1 MFGNR
6 STFWTSRRA
15 RVAGAAVLTL
25 VASVGLAA
33 CSVAGSESS
42 TAGGG
47 NGDTIRIVL
56 PEEPPTLES
65 CDATSSETGT
75 VVRSNITEPLI
86 ELDPTTGELEP
97 WLATEWDQVDDTTWT
112 FALRDDVKFSDG
124 SDFNA
129 ESAAFTIERAVNS
142 DLGCDVEGTAFGDTD
157 LVVEATDATTLTVTT
172 PEPDPILPLR
182 LSFIEMVPTST
193 SDSEKVREPI
203 GTGPY
208 VIDSWES
215 GTRISLVANED
226 YWGEEPNFANASYV
240 WRDQGSVRAA
250 MVLNDEADLAIEL
263 GPDDGAGENE
273 VAYANNITMALRMQ
287 VEAPPLDDIRVR
299 QAIQLAT
306 DREGITQTLL
316 GEGTTLA
323 AQLVTSGIVGFN
335 DALEPTPFD
344 PDRARELLAEA
355 EADGV
360 DLSEEILLAG
370 SVGGSSRSR
379 EVYQVIQKNLTDIGL
394 NVKIEFGDDN
404 FTSDLRERPFSDADG
419 AYMLIVQHGNQAGD
433 STFTMNSYIRS
444 DAFQS
449 SGGTAA
455 LDALIDEAE
464 VLSGEERQDALAK
477 VWEEEPKEVSQFSYI
492 AHLNGIIALSPNVE
506 FEPNPGT
513 GDEMRLSDMSPKG

>member
-1 MFGNR
+1 MMCGNR
-6 STFWTSRRA
+6 STVRTRRRA
-15 RVAGAAVLTL
+15 RVAGAAALAL
-25 VASVGLAA
+25 AASSGLAA
-33 CSVAGSESS
+33 CSVAGSEGS
-42 TAGGG
+42 TAGGS
-47 NGDTIRIVL
+47 DTIRIVL

-86 ELDPTTGELEP
+86 ELNPTTSKLEP
-97 WLATEWDQVDDTTWT
+97 WLATEWEQVDDTTWT
-112 FALRDDVKFSDG
+112 FTLRDGVKFSDG

-129 ESAAFTIERAVNS
+129 ESAAFTIERAINS

-157 LVVEATDATTLTVTT
+157 LTVEATDATTLTVTT

-193 SDSEKVREPI
+193 SESEKVREPI

-215 GTRISLVANED
+215 GTRISLVANEE

-250 MVLNDEADLAIEL
+250 MVLNDEADLAVEL

-306 DREGITQTLL
+306 DREGITETLL

-344 PDRARELLAEA
+344 PERARALLAEA

-433 STFTMNSYIRS
+433 SVFTMNSYIRS

-449 SGGTAA
+449 SGGTEE

-464 VLSGEERQDALAK
+464 TLSGEERREALAK
-477 VWEEEPKEVSQFSYI
+477 VWEMEPVEVAQFSYI
-492 AHLNGIIALSPNVE
+492 AHLNGIIALNPKIE
-506 FEPNPGT
+506 FEPNPAT
-513 GDEMRLSDMSPKG
+513 GDEMRLSDMRPKA